1 MKNKSGLKPYGFNSS
16 NIKSIHD
23 LKFKT
28 NDAK

>member
-1 MKNKSGLKPYGFNSS
+1 MKTNPALKPYGFNSS